1 MDPSNPLTP
10 ENSLIRSVQ
19 PAVEVVRSA
28 PIEAYVAP
36 PAQQA
41 TVMDYWRI
49 LNKHKWIVVTSVVV
63 LVSLAALISLRA
75 TPKYEARARIAIHR
89 EASDVLGFQDMGST
103 GSEDWDY
110 TVAIDTQ
117 VRVLQSDTLAQEVIR
132 KLQLDKNPS
141 FAGELANPQK
151 DPEAS
156 SEPPLSQAERDEIM
170 IGIFR
175 GSMSVNAIPNSR
187 IVEIRFTNPDP
198 DLAARVTNTLAQNYI
213 EHNFKTKFESTMQT
227 SEWLSRQLADLQ
239 LKVETTQ
246 EKLVRYQQEHG
257 ILGVD
262 EKQNIIT
269 AKLDELNRELTA
281 AEADRIQKEARHR
294 LASSGEADL
303 VARAEANTL
312 LDKLRSQEADLRTQ
326 YSQVTTQFGP
336 SYPRVVEL
344 RNQLTQ
350 IEGAIKDEIRKIAGR
365 IESDYRGAMQRE
377 GMLGEALEKQ
387 KTLANK
393 LNENAIQYNILKRD
407 VETSRNLY
415 EGLLQKLKEASVTAG
430 LRSSNVRIVDAA
442 RVPTVPSEPN
452 IPRNI
457 LLGLLMGLAGGIG
470 LAFVRE
476 FLDNTV
482 RTPEQVEIV
491 AALPS
496 LGIIPMGLM
505 AATASNGRKGR
516 RLSLSVG
523 NGKEKDNG
531 QGARVELISHFQ
543 PKSELAESYRAL
555 RTSILLSSLGAPP
568 KVILVTSA
576 LPQEGKTTTSIN
588 SAIVLAQRG
597 ARVLLVDADM
607 RRPSIHR
614 ALGLRSRAGLSN
626 LLTGADSG
634 DSLIVPA
641 PQVPNLF
648 VLPAGPPPPQP
659 AELLGS
665 LLMQNYLAQWR
676 KQFDHI
682 VVDTPPTVSV
692 TDAVLLSVQADAVIL
707 VIRSG
712 QTTKEALRRAR
723 DLLLQVNA
731 RVMGVVVNAV
741 DLRGPGSYYYYYYG
755 SKYGHYYSD
764 SSEPQE

>member
-1 MDPSNPLTP
+1 MEPGDPLPRELSLT
-10 ENSLIRSVQ
+10 RSTQ
-19 PAVEVVRSA
+19 SSA
-28 PIEAYVAP
+28 ELTRAAAAEAYAP
-36 PAQQA
+36 PASRQA
-41 TVMDYWRI
+41 TVVDYWRI
-49 LNKHKWIVVTSVVV
+49 LNKHKWTVAACTLVM
-63 LVSLAALISLRA
+63 VSLATLVSLRA
-75 TPKYEARARIAIHR
+75 TPKYDARARLAIHR
-89 EASDVLGFQDMGST
+89 EATDVLGFQDMGST
-103 GSEDWDY
+103 GGEDWNY

-132 KLQLDKNPS
+132 KLQLDKNAA
-141 FAGELANPQK
+141 FAGDLANPEP
-151 DPEAS
+151 DPSA
-156 SEPPLSQAERDEIM
+156 PTMTPAERDEVM
-170 IGIFR
+170 LSIFR
-175 GSMSVNAIPNSR
+175 GSLSVTAIPNSR
-187 IVEIRFTNPDP
+187 IVEIRFNSPDA
-198 DLAARVTNTLAQNYI
+198 DLAAKVANTLAQSYI

-257 ILGVD
+257 IVGVD

-269 AKLDELNRELTA
+269 AKLDELNKELTA
-281 AEADRIQKEARHR
+281 AEADRIQKEARFR
-294 LASSGEADL
+294 LASSGEPDL
-303 VARAEANTL
+303 VTRTESNNL

-326 YSQVTTQFGP
+326 YSQATTQFGAN
-336 SYPRVVEL
+336 YPKVMEL
-344 RNQLTQ
+344 RNQITQ
-350 IEGAIKDEIRKIAGR
+350 VEGAIKDEVRKIAGR
-365 IESDYRGAMQRE
+365 FENDYRAAMQRE
-377 GMLGEALEKQ
+377 SMLRDALEKQ
-387 KTLANK
+387 KSVANK

-415 EGLLQKLKEASVTAG
+415 EGLLQKLKEASVSAG
-430 LRSSNVRIVDAA
+430 LRSSNVRVVDVA
-442 RVPTVPSEPN
+442 RVPIVPSEPN

-457 LLGLLMGLAGGIG
+457 LLGLLMGMAGGVA

-482 RTPEQVEIV
+482 RTPEQVEVI

-496 LGIIPMGLM
+496 LGVIPMGLI
-505 AATASNGRKGR
+505 ASAEANGRKGR
-516 RLSLSVG
+516 RLSLSSG
-523 NGKEKDNG
+523 NGKDKENG
-531 QGARVELISHFQ
+531 QSAGRVELISHAQ

-555 RTSILLSSLGAPP
+555 RTSILLSSLGSPP

-588 SAIVLAQRG
+588 SAVVLAQKG

-626 LLTGADSG
+626 LLTGSDTAEH
-634 DSLIVPA
+634 LIVA
-641 PQVPNLF
+641 STQVPNLF

-665 LLMQNYLAQWR
+665 SLMQKYLAEWR

-692 TDAVLLSVQADAVIL
+692 TDAVLLSVEADAVIL

-741 DLRGPGSYYYYYYG
+741 DLRSAGSYYYYYYG
-755 SKYGHYYSD
+755 SKYGHYYSE
-764 SSEPQE
+764 SSESHD

>member
-1 MDPSNPLTP
+1 MEPSPLTKP
-10 ENSLIRSVQ
+10 EIALSRSHPQ
-19 PAVEVVRSA
+19 GLDLSQRTLL
-28 PIEAYVAP
+28 EAYPAP
-36 PAQQA
+36 PSSTSLA
-41 TVMDYWRI
+41 DYWRVLIKGKWAI
-49 LNKHKWIVVTSVVV
+49 LAAVVIA
-63 LVSLAALISLRA
+63 VSLSAFISLRK
-75 TPKYEARARIAIHR
+75 TPRYEARARLAIHR
-89 EASDVLGFQDMGST
+89 EASDVLGFREVYSANT
-103 GSEDWDY
+103 EDWDY

-117 VRVLQSDTLAQEVIR
+117 VRVLQSDTLASDVIR
-132 KLQLDKNPS
+132 KLKLDQNPA
-141 FAGELANPQK
+141 FAGDRAPDSGNGQEADSGLDEEQRQEILLA
-151 DPEAS
+151 
-156 SEPPLSQAERDEIM
+156 M
-170 IGIFR
+170 FR
-175 GSMSVNAIPNSR
+175 SDLVVSAVPNSR
-187 IVEIRFTNPDP
+187 IVDIAFKSPDP
-198 DLAARVTNTLAQNYI
+198 SLAAQVVNTLAQTYI

-294 LASSGEADL
+294 LASSGDADL
-303 VARAEANTL
+303 VARAEVNTL

-336 SYPRVVEL
+336 SYPKVVEL
-344 RNQLTQ
+344 RNQMVQ
-350 IEGAIKDEIRKIAGR
+350 IEGAIKDEVRKIAAR
-365 IESDYRGAMQRE
+365 IQNDYQAAVQRE
-377 GMLGEALEKQ
+377 SMLRDALEKQ

-415 EGLLQKLKEASVTAG
+415 EGLLQKLKEASVSAG
-430 LRSSNVRIVDAA
+430 LRSSNVRVVDAA

-457 LLGLLMGLAGGIG
+457 LLGLLIGLAGGIG

-482 RTPEQVEIV
+482 RTPDQVEIIS
-491 AALPS
+491 ALPS
-496 LGIIPMGLM
+496 LGIIPLGLM
-505 AATASNGRKGR
+505 PAAQGNGRKSR
-516 RLSLSVG
+516 RLSLSAG
-523 NGKEKDNG
+523 NGKDKDNG
-531 QGARVELISHFQ
+531 NAAGRVELISHAQ

-588 SAIVLAQRG
+588 SAVVLAQKG
-597 ARVLLVDADM
+597 ARVLLVDADL

-626 LLTGADSG
+626 LLTGAG
-634 DSLIVPA
+634 VADSLVVPS
-641 PQVPNLF
+641 PQISNLF

-665 LLMQNYLAQWR
+665 VLMQNYLAQWR
-676 KQFDHI
+676 NQFDHV
-682 VVDTPPTVSV
+682 VVDTPPTLSV
-692 TDAVLLSVQADAVIL
+692 TDAVLLSVEADAVIL

-741 DLRGPGSYYYYYYG
+741 DLRSPGSYYYYYYG
-755 SKYGHYYSD
+755 SQHGHSYSD
-764 SSEPQE
+764 GSETKE

>member
-1 MDPSNPLTP
+1 MEPGDPLPRDL
-10 ENSLIRSVQ
+10 SLIRSHQ
-19 PAVEVVRSA
+19 AGTELSRSA
-28 PIEAYVAP
+28 LADAYPAP
-36 PAQQA
+36 SSGQA
-41 TVMDYWRI
+41 TVVDYWRI
-49 LNKHKWIVVTSVVV
+49 LHKHKWTVVMSVVV
-63 LVSLAALISLRA
+63 LVSLAALVSFRA
-75 TPKYEARARIAIHR
+75 TPRYDARARIAIHR
-89 EASDVLGFQDMGST
+89 EATDVLGFQDMGST
-103 GSEDWDY
+103 GGEDWNY

-132 KLQLDKNPS
+132 KLQLDKNPA
-141 FAGELANPQK
+141 FAGEMANPQ
-151 DPEAS
+151 DAGS
-156 SEPPLSQAERDEIM
+156 SEPPMTQAERDETM
-170 IGIFR
+170 LSFFR
-175 GSMSVNAIPNSR
+175 SSLGVTAIPNSR
-187 IVEIRFTNPDP
+187 IVEIRFISPDP
-198 DLAARVTNTLAQNYI
+198 DLAAKVANTLAQSYI

-257 ILGVD
+257 IVGVD

-269 AKLDELNRELTA
+269 AKLDELNKELTS
-281 AEADRIQKEARHR
+281 AEADRIQKEARFR

-303 VARAEANTL
+303 IARSDSNIL

-326 YSQVTTQFGP
+326 YSQVTTQFGAN
-336 SYPRVVEL
+336 YPKVMEL
-344 RNQLTQ
+344 RNQITQ
-350 IEGAIKDEIRKIAGR
+350 VEGAIKDEIRKIAGR
-365 IESDYRGAMQRE
+365 IENDYRAAMQRE
-377 GMLGEALEKQ
+377 AMLRDALEKQ
-387 KTLANK
+387 KTVANK

-415 EGLLQKLKEASVTAG
+415 EGLLQKLKEASVSAG
-430 LRSSNVRIVDAA
+430 LRSSNVRVVDAA
-442 RVPTVPSEPN
+442 RVPIAPSEPN

-457 LLGLLMGLAGGIG
+457 LLGLLMGLAGGVA

-476 FLDNTV
+476 FMDNTV
-482 RTPEQVEIV
+482 RTPEQVEVI

-496 LGIIPMGLM
+496 LGIIPMGLI
-505 AATASNGRKGR
+505 AAADANGRKGR
-516 RLSLSVG
+516 RLSLTSG
-523 NGKEKDNG
+523 NGKENG
-531 QGARVELISHFQ
+531 QSGRVELISHAQ

-555 RTSILLSSLGAPP
+555 RTSILLSSLGSPP

-588 SAIVLAQRG
+588 SAVVLAQKG

-626 LLTGADSG
+626 LLTGSDTV
-634 DSLIVPA
+634 DHLIVA
-641 PQVPNLF
+641 STQVPNLF

-665 LLMQNYLAQWR
+665 SLMQKYLAEWR
-676 KQFDHI
+676 QQYDHI
-682 VVDTPPTVSV
+682 VIDTPPTVSV

-741 DLRGPGSYYYYYYG
+741 DLRSAGSYYYYYYG

-764 SSEPQE
+764 STESHE

>member
-1 MDPSNPLTP
+1 MLRSSPSPLDLARPFLAEHGGPVSQNQNT
-10 ENSLIRSVQ
+10 L
-19 PAVEVVRSA
+19 
-28 PIEAYVAP
+28 
-36 PAQQA
+36 
-41 TVMDYWRI
+41 MDYWRI
-49 LNKHKWIVVTSVVV
+49 LVKHKWTVVTSVVV
-63 LVSLAALISLRA
+63 LVSLAALLSVRA
-75 TPKYEARARIAIHR
+75 TPKYDARARIAIQR
-89 EASDVLGFQDMGST
+89 EAADVLGFQDMGST
-103 GSEDWDY
+103 GGEDWDY

-117 VRVLQSDTLAQEVIR
+117 VRVLQSDTVALEVIR

-141 FAGELANPQK
+141 FAGELANAEK
-151 DPEAS
+151 DQEAPL
-156 SEPPLSQAERDEIM
+156 EPPMTQAQRDEVM
-170 IGIFR
+170 LSIFR
-175 GSMSVNAIPNSR
+175 ASLGVNAIPNSR
-187 IVEIRFTNPDP
+187 IVEIRFLSPDAN
-198 DLAARVTNTLAQNYI
+198 LAARVTNTLAQTYI

-246 EKLVRYQQEHG
+246 EKLVRYQQQHG

-269 AKLDELNRELTA
+269 SKLDELNRELTA
-281 AEADRIQKEARHR
+281 AEADRIQKEARFR
-294 LASSGEADL
+294 LASSGDPDL
-303 VARAEANTL
+303 VSRAEANSL

-336 SYPRVVEL
+336 SYPRVMEL
-344 RNQLTQ
+344 RNQITQ
-350 IEGAIKDEIRKIAGR
+350 VEGAIKDEIRKIAGR
-365 IESDYRGAMQRE
+365 IETDYRAAMQRE
-377 GMLGEALEKQ
+377 SMLRDALEKQ

-415 EGLLQKLKEASVTAG
+415 EGLLQKLKEASVSAG
-430 LRSSNVRIVDAA
+430 LRSSNVRVVDAA
-442 RVPTVPSEPN
+442 RVPIVPSEPN
-452 IPRNI
+452 IPRN
-457 LLGLLMGLAGGIG
+457 LMLGLMMGLAGGIG

-482 RTPEQVEIV
+482 RTPEQVEII

-496 LGIIPMGLM
+496 LGIIPLGLM
-505 AATASNGRKGR
+505 APTKTNGRKGH
-516 RLSLSVG
+516 RLSLSSG
-523 NGKEKDNG
+523 NGKEKDDG
-531 QGARVELISHFQ
+531 QTSGSVEMISHAQ

-588 SAIVLAQRG
+588 CAVVLAQKG
-597 ARVLLVDADM
+597 ARVLLVDADL

-626 LLTGADSG
+626 LLTGSDAAE
-634 DSLIVPA
+634 SLILPS

-665 LLMQNYLAQWR
+665 ALMQKYLAEWR

-692 TDAVLLSVQADAVIL
+692 TDAVLLSVEADAVIL

-741 DLRGPGSYYYYYYG
+741 DLRAAGSYYYYYYG

-764 SSEPQE
+764 SSEPHK

>member
-1 MDPSNPLTP
+1 MEPGDSLPREISLT
-10 ENSLIRSVQ
+10 RSTQ
-19 PAVEVVRSA
+19 TGAELTRPAA
-28 PIEAYVAP
+28 LEAYAAP
-36 PAQQA
+36 ATSQA
-41 TVMDYWRI
+41 TVVDYWRI
-49 LNKHKWIVVTSVVV
+49 LHKHKWTVVTSVIV
-63 LVSLAALISLRA
+63 LVSLAALISFRA
-75 TPKYEARARIAIHR
+75 TPRYDARARIAIHR
-89 EASDVLGFQDMGST
+89 EATDVLGFQDMGRA
-103 GSEDWDY
+103 GGEDWDY

-141 FAGELANPQK
+141 FAGELANPQ
-151 DPEAS
+151 DAS
-156 SEPPLSQAERDEIM
+156 ASDPPLTQAERDETM
-170 IGIFR
+170 LSIFR
-175 GSMSVNAIPNSR
+175 GSLGVTAIPNSR
-187 IVEIRFTNPDP
+187 IVEIRFISPDP
-198 DLAARVTNTLAQNYI
+198 ELAAKVANTLAQSYI

-257 ILGVD
+257 IVGVD

-269 AKLDELNRELTA
+269 AKLDELNKELTS
-281 AEADRIQKEARHR
+281 AEADRIQKEARFR
-294 LASSGEADL
+294 LASSGEPDL
-303 VARAEANTL
+303 VARTETNNL
-312 LDKLRSQEADLRTQ
+312 LDKLRSHEADLRTQ
-326 YSQVTTQFGP
+326 YSQATTQFGAN
-336 SYPRVVEL
+336 YPKVMEL
-344 RNQLTQ
+344 RNQITQ
-350 IEGAIKDEIRKIAGR
+350 VEGAIKDEVRKIAAR
-365 IESDYRGAMQRE
+365 IETDYRAALQRE
-377 GMLGEALEKQ
+377 SMLRDALEKQ
-387 KTLANK
+387 KTVANK

-415 EGLLQKLKEASVTAG
+415 EGLLQKLKEASVSAG
-430 LRSSNVRIVDAA
+430 LRSSNVRVVDVA
-442 RVPTVPSEPN
+442 RVPIAPSEPN

-457 LLGLLMGLAGGIG
+457 LLGLLMGLAGGVA

-482 RTPEQVEIV
+482 RTPEQVEVI

-505 AATASNGRKGR
+505 ASTEANGRKGR
-516 RLSLSVG
+516 RLSLTSG
-523 NGKEKDNG
+523 NGKDKENG
-531 QGARVELISHFQ
+531 QPGRVELISHVQ

-555 RTSILLSSLGAPP
+555 RTSILLSSLGSPP

-588 SAIVLAQRG
+588 SAVVLAQKG

-614 ALGLRSRAGLSN
+614 ALGLRSRSGLSN
-626 LLTGADSG
+626 LLTGSDLVEH
-634 DSLIVPA
+634 LIVPS

-665 LLMQNYLAQWR
+665 ALMQKYLLEWR
-676 KQFDHI
+676 QQFDHI
-682 VVDTPPTVSV
+682 VIDTPPTVSV

-741 DLRGPGSYYYYYYG
+741 DLRSAGSYYYYYYG

-764 SSEPQE
+764 SSEPKE

>member
-1 MDPSNPLTP
+1 M
-10 ENSLIRSVQ
+10 
-19 PAVEVVRSA
+19 A
-28 PIEAYVAP
+28 
-36 PAQQA
+36 
-41 TVMDYWRI
+41 
-49 LNKHKWIVVTSVVV
+49 
-63 LVSLAALISLRA
+63 
-75 TPKYEARARIAIHR
+75 
-89 EASDVLGFQDMGST
+89 ST
-103 GSEDWDY
+103 GGEDWNY

-132 KLQLDKNPS
+132 KLQLDKSPS
-141 FAGELANPQK
+141 FAGDLANPQK

-156 SEPPLSQAERDEIM
+156 SEPPMSQAERDEIM

-175 GSMSVNAIPNSR
+175 GSLGVNAIPNSR
-187 IVEIRFTNPDP
+187 IVEIRFNSPDP
-198 DLAARVTNTLAQNYI
+198 DLAARVTNTLAQSYI
-213 EHNFKTKFESTMQT
+213 EQNFKTKFESTMQT

-614 ALGLRSRAGLSN
+614 VLGLRSRAGLSN

-634 DSLIVPA
+634 DFLIVPA

-665 LLMQNYLAQWR
+665 
-676 KQFDHI
+676 
-682 VVDTPPTVSV
+682 
-692 TDAVLLSVQADAVIL
+692 
-707 VIRSG
+707 
-712 QTTKEALRRAR
+712 
-723 DLLLQVNA
+723 
-731 RVMGVVVNAV
+731 
-741 DLRGPGSYYYYYYG
+741 
-755 SKYGHYYSD
+755 
-764 SSEPQE
+764 